1 MSWFRTALNNT
12 LLEECKNML
21 KLVFNSPL
29 ANRNSEKKLMLS
41 LTEVNFRVV
50 SANDPVSPI

>member
-1 MSWFRTALNNT
+1 MSWFRTALNNM

-21 KLVFNSPL
+21 KLVFNSSL